1 MNNDFI
7 SSVMQ
12 SPAKTIRMDD
22 SVQTAEAF
30 LSSEGLSWAPVVNDA
45 GEAAGVISSDDL
57 IRFHVNNAN
66 AATTP
71 VWRLCTYKPVCVS
84 PETGVST
91 VARLMVERKIHHVL
105 ITENNK
111 VQGVVS
117 SLDFLKWFF

>member
-7 SSVMQ
+7 SSLMQ

-22 SVQTAEAF
+22 SVQTAETF
-30 LSSEGLSWAPVVNDA
+30 LSSLGLSWAPVVNDA
-45 GEAAGVISSDDL
+45 GEVAGVISADDL
-57 IRFHVNNAN
+57 IRFQVNNPN
-66 AATTP
+66 ATTTP

-91 VARLMVERKIHHVL
+91 VARLMVERKIHHVV

-111 VQGVVS
+111 IQGVVS